1 LLVRR
6 VGQLVSPVRRASP
19 ELLLGT
25 LGLAG
30 ELVVIVVV
38 QAAAA
43 ALLGPELLLL
53 LLLGELLASEGAVGV
68 LQWPRPTISHLL
80 ALVVRARG
88 DLLQVHLGCVAFVDG
103 RGELRLG

>member
-1 LLVRR
+1 MLVRR

-38 QAAAA
+38 QAA

-80 ALVVRARG
+80 ALLVRARG